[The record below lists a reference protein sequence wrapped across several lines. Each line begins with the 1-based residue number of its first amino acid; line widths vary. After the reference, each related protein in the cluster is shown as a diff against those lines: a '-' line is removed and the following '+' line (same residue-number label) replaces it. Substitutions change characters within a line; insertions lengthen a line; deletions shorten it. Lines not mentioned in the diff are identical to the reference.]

1 MRSIVSDSMGQ
12 PRFRA
17 LLIGIFAAIALLLA
31 AAGIYGVLSYS
42 VTQRTHEIGIRVAL
56 GAARRDVLRMVVR
69 QGMLLAAVGIAAGLA
84 GGAIASRVLS
94 SLLFGVRP
102 TDPATFVA
110 VSAILLAVAFV
121 ACFLPARRAT
131 RIDAMTAL
139 REE

>member
-1 MRSIVSDSMGQ
+1 
-12 PRFRA
+12 
-17 LLIGIFAAIALLLA
+17 
-31 AAGIYGVLSYS
+31 